1 MTNNYK
7 TKREQGRGP
16 MNSMFS
22 SKRLWIVFV
31 FAAVALIAVWLKVV
45 RGGDEPTSGLALFAV
60 KRGPLTISVLEA
72 GTIKAREQII
82 IKNEIEGR
90 TSIIWLIEEGTLV
103 NKGDLLV
110 ELDAS
115 TLEDNKIDQEIRVQ
129 NADAALINA
138 TESLAVVK
146 NQSLSDVEKAELTLE
161 FAEQDLEQYE
171 QGLYPNEQTA
181 SKNAIT
187 LRQEELQRAEE
198 TLVWSK
204 KLSEQKYISK
214 TELLADEL
222 AVTRSKNNLQLAE
235 NDLKLLEEFTYHR
248 NIAQLKSDVRQ
259 ATMALERTQR
269 KAKADVAQAEA
280 QLKAR
285 ELEFKRQQDRL
296 TKFKDQ
302 IVKAT
307 IYAPA
312 DGMVVY
318 ATSAQR
324 GGWRRSQEPLDEGVE
339 VRERQELIHLPTA
352 ESSMAEVDIHEASL
366 EKVRVGLPAI
376 ITVDALKGKKF
387 FGHVGRIAP
396 LPDATSMWMNPD
408 LKVYNS
414 DVYLEGTE
422 SSLRTGMSCKVEI
435 IVEQYDD
442 AVYVPMQ
449 AVLRVGGE
457 PAVYVVKDET
467 VEERKVE
474 LGLDNRRMIRIAS
487 GLDEGEV
494 VWLTPP
500 LKSAALESGSQM
512 ADSESSDSTDT
523 LKQRINERLEEANG
537 TEVSIPPGMPS
548 ESAAE
553 VQRQGRERRMG
564 QQGEGSRQRQP
575 AREGSESMSSEQ
587 REQMRKRFENMSPEE
602 RQKLREQFQGSQPA
616 EGTRSRRRGAERNQ

>member
-1 MTNNYK
+1 
-7 TKREQGRGP
+7 
-16 MNSMFS
+16 
-22 SKRLWIVFV
+22 
-31 FAAVALIAVWLKVV
+31 
-45 RGGDEPTSGLALFAV
+45 
-60 KRGPLTISVLEA
+60 
-72 GTIKAREQII
+72 
-82 IKNEIEGR
+82 
-90 TSIIWLIEEGTLV
+90 
-103 NKGDLLV
+103 
-110 ELDAS
+110 
-115 TLEDNKIDQEIRVQ
+115 
-129 NADAALINA
+129 
-138 TESLAVVK
+138 
-146 NQSLSDVEKAELTLE
+146 
-161 FAEQDLEQYE
+161 
-171 QGLYPNEQTA
+171 
-181 SKNAIT
+181 
-187 LRQEELQRAEE
+187 
-198 TLVWSK
+198 
-204 KLSEQKYISK
+204 
-214 TELLADEL
+214 
-222 AVTRSKNNLQLAE
+222 
-235 NDLKLLEEFTYHR
+235 
-248 NIAQLKSDVRQ
+248 
-259 ATMALERTQR
+259 
-269 KAKADVAQAEA
+269 
-280 QLKAR
+280 
-285 ELEFKRQQDRL
+285 
-296 TKFKDQ
+296 
-302 IVKAT
+302 
-307 IYAPA
+307 
-312 DGMVVY
+312 MVVY

-487 GLDEGEV
+487 GLDEGET

-500 LKSAALESGSQM
+500 LKAATLEPGSQM
-512 ADSESSDSTDT
+512 ADSESSDSTDA

-537 TEVSIPPGMPS
+537 TEVSIPPGMAS

-553 VQRQGRERRMG
+553 PQREGRERRMG

-575 AREGSESMSSEQ
+575 GREGLESMSSEQ

-602 RQKLREQFQGSQPA
+602 RRKLREQSQGSQPA
-616 EGTRSRRRGAERNQ
+616 GGTRSRRRGAERNQ